1 VSTILNL
8 QVAGGTFTQTP
19 EEWVYFSSLFGV
31 VLSRQSGS
39 PIQPGDDPVS
49 YTYAQAESFA
59 DAQLA
64 SYNSGGSGAR
74 DVNFTN
80 LELVGFPASPP
91 QYWSSINGYASTRVR
106 GVLTATSGPWDNRS
120 GQIANGLQPAVFW
133 YIGGE
138 TFFPATTTNGTPSSA
153 FGFTA
158 AGTTSAFQPQ
168 VITSASSVSVTP
180 GQQYNI
186 EVGSESGYVQFQFS
200 QP

>member
-8 QVAGGTFTQTP
+8 QVAGGTFTQTT

-31 VLSRQSGS
+31 VVSTQSGT

-49 YTYAQAESFA
+49 YTYAQAGSFA

-64 SYNSGGSGAR
+64 SYNSGGSGPR

-80 LELVGFPASPP
+80 LDLVGFPASPP
-91 QYWSSINGYASTRVR
+91 QYWSSISNFGPTRVR

-120 GQIANGLQPAVFW
+120 SQIANGLFPAVFW
-133 YIGGE
+133 SIGGE
-138 TFFPATTTNGTPSSA
+138 TFFPGQTTNGTPSSA

-158 AGTTSAFQPQ
+158 AGTTSAGQPQ
-168 VITSASSVSVTP
+168 VITSASTVSVTP

-186 EVGSESGYVQFQFS
+186 QVGDANGYVQFQFS